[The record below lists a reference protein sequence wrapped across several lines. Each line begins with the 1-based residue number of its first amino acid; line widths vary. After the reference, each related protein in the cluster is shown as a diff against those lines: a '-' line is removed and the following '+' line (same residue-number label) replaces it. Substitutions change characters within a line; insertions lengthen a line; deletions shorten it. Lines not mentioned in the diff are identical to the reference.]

1 MCTRQADGEASGPK
15 AARGDKAVAA
25 AGIEARPARRLF
37 STPWG
42 EGSVTVWHGR
52 LVGVELPPL
61 WKEDSS
67 GGGTV
72 VAGADRKA
80 LGRWVRELEAY
91 FRGERLSWTAE
102 EIALDERVMS
112 PFTRAVYE
120 TLLSVPAAVTVSYG
134 ALAEMAGFPRAARAV
149 GTAMAT
155 NFIPIVVP
163 CHRVIRSD
171 GSLGRYG
178 RDSAWKERLLAHERR
193 YAKGERGGR

>member
-1 MCTRQADGEASGPK
+1 
-15 AARGDKAVAA
+15 
-25 AGIEARPARRLF
+25 
-37 STPWG
+37 
-42 EGSVTVWHGR
+42 VTVWRGR
-52 LVGVELPPL
+52 LAGVELPPL
-61 WKEDSS
+61 T
-67 GGGTV
+67 GATV
-72 VAGADRKA
+72 GETADASLECQGAMGQNDRER
-80 LGRWVRELEAY
+80 LEHWIGELEAY

-134 ALAEMAGFPRAARAV
+134 ALAGMAGFPRAARAV

-155 NFIPIVVP
+155 NCIPIVVP

-178 RDSAWKERLLAHERR
+178 SDSSWKERLLAHERR
-193 YAKGERGGR
+193 YAGEGRGKR